1 MNVLPQAILRNNEQI
16 MNMTTAGEEN
26 HSKVIGRL
34 EIAIQTVP
42 SQAGWG
48 CTDDSEATPESRLLL
63 TTLLLTL
70 SNIFFLPA
78 ILVALQH
85 HLFTEAIVLQF
96 CDFFCSILAFW
107 VTLIAIA
114 GIPPHITSSLHMVA
128 AWCIR
133 SFQQGSCIQLHYSL
147 LLCRLPGILL
157 AGLGL
162 VLFAF
167 IETQDNYQ
175 SRTDEET
182 EGTGGHGVVDVALT
196 AAPPRKILSDFLSIE
211 ATPEDGAYRAPKHVG
226 LFLDGR
232 RIPRR
237 LVSHLRKCQ
246 LFLSRAR
253 KRCGGF
259 PELLSDDK
267 ITDYHGS
274 LFHNARYVYLHT
286 WICSESACQRQNV
299 FTAPVFIQRYLRE
312 KQGGMMH
319 LPGRGLCLPVAPGSA
334 VSDWSSLFA

>member
-1 MNVLPQAILRNNEQI
+1 MC
-16 MNMTTAGEEN
+16 
-26 HSKVIGRL
+26 
-34 EIAIQTVP
+34 
-42 SQAGWG
+42 GWG

-175 SRTDEET
+175 KEHLSMKEL
-182 EGTGGHGVVDVALT
+182 VAMECWMWLS
-196 AAPPRKILSDFLSIE
+196 PPR
-211 ATPEDGAYRAPKHVG
+211 
-226 LFLDGR
+226 R
-232 RIPRR
+232 RG
-237 LVSHLRKCQ
+237 K
-246 LFLSRAR
+246 
-253 KRCGGF
+253 
-259 PELLSDDK
+259 
-267 ITDYHGS
+267 
-274 LFHNARYVYLHT
+274 
-286 WICSESACQRQNV
+286 
-299 FTAPVFIQRYLRE
+299 
-312 KQGGMMH
+312 
-319 LPGRGLCLPVAPGSA
+319 
-334 VSDWSSLFA
+334 SSPIS